1 MGKKFRVL
9 RIIGTIW
16 KILAWIVLILGIVGA
31 FASLLLAILGGEM
44 MRGWMGNY
52 GPMRGVG
59 PGLGGVL
66 GGIVTFIVTL
76 ILTAIYF
83 LMLYAVGDMIYLL
96 LDIEENTRMTAQ
108 WAAHLAPQAYT
119 PAPPVYTP
127 PPPTYPTPP
136 PSYPTPPPGQ
146 F

>member
-1 MGKKFRVL
+1 MKKFRVL

-16 KILAWIVLILGIVGA
+16 KILAWIVLILGVIGA
-31 FASLLLAILGGEM
+31 FASLLLAILGSDI

-52 GPMRGVG
+52 GPMRRVE
-59 PGLGGVL
+59 PGLGGVV

-76 ILTAIYF
+76 IFTVVYF

-108 WAAHLAPQAYT
+108 WAANLAPPAYT

-127 PPPTYPTPP
+127 PAYPTPP
-136 PSYPTPPPGQ
+136 PSTYPTPPPGQ
-146 F
+146 